1 MKFKYRVP
9 IRFVYTEFV
18 EVEGENPRDAW
29 EQVMEMDK
37 EDILDDTKDSIS
49 VDELDWDYNW
59 LDSMDDS
66 CIDVVVEEVEE

>member
-1 MKFKYRVP
+1 M
-9 IRFVYTEFV
+9 
-18 EVEGENPRDAW
+18 EVEGENSRDAW

-37 EDILDDTKDSIS
+37 EDILDDTRGSIS

-66 CIDVVVEEVEE
+66 CIDVIVEEIE